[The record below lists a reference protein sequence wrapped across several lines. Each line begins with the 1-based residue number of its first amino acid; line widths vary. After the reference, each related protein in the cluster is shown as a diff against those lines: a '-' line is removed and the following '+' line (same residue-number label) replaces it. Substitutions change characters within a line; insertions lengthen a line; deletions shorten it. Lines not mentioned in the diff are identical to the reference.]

1 MSISALLRRL
11 GMGLLTAFGVS
22 IIIFLL
28 LSVLPG
34 DPLAGLLPENAQ
46 PADREALAKELGL
59 DQPLVVRYVT
69 WLGDLARGDLGYSP
83 FRRRNVADL
92 IGAAWQNT
100 AILALASAVVGLG
113 LGFVAG
119 VVAAVFRGKWPDR
132 LISTV
137 ALTGLSVPSYFVA
150 ILLII
155 VFSAQLKML
164 PASGLPDSEAGLLEY
179 LSHLAMPLVAG
190 SLVTLAITARV
201 TRASM
206 IETFSAD
213 FVELLRAKGLRAF
226 QILPHVIRNAS
237 APVLT
242 TSGLQVGNLLGGAVL
257 IETIFSWPGI
267 GSLVY
272 TAISARDLRVV
283 QGATLVIALTFV
295 LLNVLVDLLQMVV
308 DPRQR
313 AAA

>member
-1 MSISALLRRL
+1 
-11 GMGLLTAFGVS
+11 MGVLTAFGVS

-34 DPLAGLLPENAQ
+34 DPLAGLLPENAS
-46 PADREALAKELGL
+46 PADREALAEQLGL
-59 DQPLVVRYVT
+59 DRPLPVRYVN
-69 WLGDLARGDLGYSP
+69 WLGDLSRGDLGYSP
-83 FRRRNVADL
+83 FRRRNVSDL

-100 AILALASAVVGLG
+100 AVLAAASAIVGLG
-113 LGFVAG
+113 LGIIAG
-119 VVAAVFRGKWPDR
+119 ITAAIFRGRWPDR

-137 ALTGLSVPSYFVA
+137 SLTGLSVPSYFIA
-150 ILLII
+150 IMLII
-155 VFSAQLKML
+155 LFSAQLKLL
-164 PASGLPDSEAGLLEY
+164 PASGMGNPGDPLDF
-179 LSHLAMPLVAG
+179 LSHLLMPLVAG
-190 SLVTLAITARV
+190 SLVTLGVTARV

-206 IETFSAD
+206 VETFTAD
-213 FVELLRAKGLRAF
+213 FVELLKAKGLRAF
-226 QILPHVIRNAS
+226 QVLPHVIKNAS
-237 APVLT
+237 SPVLT

-257 IETIFSWPGI
+257 IETIFSWPGV

-295 LLNVLVDLLQMVV
+295 LLNLLVDLLQMVV

-313 AAA
+313 NTAG

>member
-1 MSISALLRRL
+1 MSIAALLRRL
-11 GMGLLTAFGVS
+11 GMGVLTAFGVS
-22 IIIFLL
+22 IVIFLL

-46 PADREALAKELGL
+46 PKDREALAQQLGL
-59 DQPLVVRYVT
+59 DRPLPVRYVT

-92 IGAAWQNT
+92 IASAWENT
-100 AILALASAVVGLG
+100 AILAVTSAILGLG
-113 LGFVAG
+113 LGVIAG
-119 VVAAVFRGKWPDR
+119 ITAAVFRGKWPDR
-132 LISTV
+132 LISTL

-155 VFSAQLKML
+155 IFSAQLKLL
-164 PASGLPDSEAGLLEY
+164 PASGLPDADADWLEFM
-179 LSHLAMPLVAG
+179 SHLAMPLVTG
-190 SLVTLAITARV
+190 SLVTLGVTARV

-206 IETFSAD
+206 VETFGAD
-213 FVELLRAKGLRAF
+213 FVELLRAKGLRGY
-226 QILPHVIRNAS
+226 QILPHVIKNAA

-267 GSLVY
+267 GLLVY

-295 LLNVLVDLLQMVV
+295 LLNVLVDLLQMLV

-313 AAA
+313 GTA